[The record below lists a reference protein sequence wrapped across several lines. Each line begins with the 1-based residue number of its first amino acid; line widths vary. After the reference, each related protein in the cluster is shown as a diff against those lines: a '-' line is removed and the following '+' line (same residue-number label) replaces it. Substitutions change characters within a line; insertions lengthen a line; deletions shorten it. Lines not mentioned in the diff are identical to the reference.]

1 MVHYHIPQDELDAHP
16 MMAMFRSK
24 DFSLDLLFTSLK
36 YGGDFLCST
45 SGWDSKHNVALK
57 VIQLANQPVSRLCPP
72 EFIIARDSPLAKKLE
87 EHLSLPPAEVKG
99 ARYDPLSAAAPV
111 YDSLAA
117 LLRTTNPPLPSESAL
132 SE

>member
-1 MVHYHIPQDELDAHP
+1 MGLQAQCHVESH
-16 MMAMFRSK
+16 
-24 DFSLDLLFTSLK
+24 
-36 YGGDFLCST
+36 ST
-45 SGWDSKHNVALK
+45 C
-57 VIQLANQPVSRLCPP
+57 QPACLSPLPT
-72 EFIIARDSPLAKKLE
+72 IARDSPLAKKLE

-117 LLRTTNPPLPSESAL
+117 LLRTTNPPLPSKSAL